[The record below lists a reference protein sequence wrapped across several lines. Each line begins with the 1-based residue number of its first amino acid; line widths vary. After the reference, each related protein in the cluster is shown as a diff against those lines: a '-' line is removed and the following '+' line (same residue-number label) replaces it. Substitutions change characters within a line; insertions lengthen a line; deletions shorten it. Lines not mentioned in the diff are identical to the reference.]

1 MIISINDA
9 LIKQHE
15 LTLAEFLVLLPMYLK
30 IDINTVDKKALATR
44 GLLREKYRFNF
55 ETNKPESNGFALM
68 DIGSEIMRDILLD
81 SDKTVIPI
89 DNLLGLAKQ
98 MQELFPKGKKEGT
111 NYYWRGNTPEII
123 RKLQIFFKRY
133 GDVSHEQILEATK
146 NYVESFQDSNSPY
159 MQLLK
164 YFIWKDKI
172 DGSQESSLLTYIENY
187 SKDEVKP
194 MNNDWT
200 TNLK

>member
-1 MIISINDA
+1 MTISINDV
-9 LIKQHE
+9 LIEQNE
-15 LTLAEFLVLLPMYLK
+15 LTLAEFLVLLPIYLK
-30 IDINTVDKKALATR
+30 VDTINVDKKALAR
-44 GLLREKYRFNF
+44 KGLLREKYQFNF
-55 ETNKPESNGFALM
+55 ETNKLESNGFALM
-68 DIGSEIMRDILLD
+68 DVCSKMMRDILLD
-81 SDKTVIPI
+81 SDKTVAPVN
-89 DNLLGLAKQ
+89 DLVDLAKQ
-98 MQELFPKGKKEGT
+98 MQELFPKGKKETT

-133 GDVSHEQILEATK
+133 GDVSYEQILEATR

-164 YFIWKDKI
+164 YFIWKDKT

-187 SKDEVKP
+187 SEDEVKP
-194 MNNDWT
+194 RNDDWT

>member
-1 MIISINDA
+1 MTITINDV
-9 LIKQHE
+9 LIQQKE
-15 LTLAEFLVLLPMYLK
+15 LTVAEFLYLLPMYLR
-30 IDINTVDKKALATR
+30 IDINSVDKRSLSER
-44 GLLREKYRFNF
+44 GFIGERLRFNT
-55 ETNKPESNGFALM
+55 ETNKIERQGHFMMDKGNGL
-68 DIGSEIMRDILLD
+68 IRDILLD
-81 SDKTVIPI
+81 SDDAVAPV
-89 DNLLGLAKQ
+89 DSLEGLAKA
-98 MQELFPKGKKEGT
+98 MQELFPKGKKDGT

-133 GDVSHEQILEATK
+133 GDIPNEQVIDATRH
-146 NYVESFQDSNSPY
+146 YVESFRDSNSPY

-172 DGSQESSLLTYIENY
+172 DGSQDSALLTYIENY
-187 SKDEVKP
+187 SKDEIQP

>member
-1 MIISINDA
+1 MTITINDV
-9 LIKQHE
+9 LIKQNE
-15 LTLAEFLVLLPMYLK
+15 LTLAEFLVLLPIYLK
-30 IDINTVDKKALATR
+30 VDTINVDKKALAAK
-44 GLLREKYRFNF
+44 GLLREKYRYNF
-55 ETNKPESNGFALM
+55 ETNKLESDDFALM
-68 DIGSEIMRDILLD
+68 DMGSEIMRNILLD
-81 SDKTVIPI
+81 SDKTVAPV
-89 DNLLGLAKQ
+89 DTLQELARQ

-133 GDVSHEQILEATK
+133 GNVSNEQILEATR

-164 YFIWKDKI
+164 YFIWKDKT

-187 SKDEVKP
+187 SEDEVKP
-194 MNNDWT
+194 MNSDWT